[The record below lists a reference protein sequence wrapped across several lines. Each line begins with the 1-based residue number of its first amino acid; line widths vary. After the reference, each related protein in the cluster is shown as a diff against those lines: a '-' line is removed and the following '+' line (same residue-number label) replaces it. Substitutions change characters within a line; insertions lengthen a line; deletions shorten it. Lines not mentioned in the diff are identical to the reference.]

1 MEWGAFMLNHQKICF
16 FDVDGTLT
24 IECDAQKILVP
35 ESTLEALRKAHEAGV
50 LLFANT
56 GRPYGTV
63 HPVIKALPLDG
74 FVCGCG
80 TWIMSN
86 GKEVFRHEI
95 ERAERIEIMRKVK
108 ELNLSCVY
116 EAKEGFAVTDPLN
129 HGPMNDIVKTYLQ
142 DGFRLLEVND
152 DLVFEKFCLFKNIE
166 DQWPDLSFLKD
177 YDKMY
182 RYGYFVEVVP
192 LACSK
197 GKAIQSLMKKLNV
210 SYENSYSFGDSVN
223 DVEMLKVTKQS
234 IVMGNAPE
242 EVKKLATYVT
252 KTAAEN
258 GLYEAME
265 QLNLL
270 QGEINDKK

>member
-1 MEWGAFMLNHQKICF
+1 MKWGAFMLNHQKICF

-116 EAKEGFAVTDPLN
+116 EAKEGFAVTDPLY

-142 DGFRLLEVND
+142 DGFQLLEVND
-152 DLVFEKFCLFKNIE
+152 DLVFEKFCLFKNRE

-197 GKAIQSLMKKLNV
+197 GKAIQFLMDLLQIPE
-210 SYENSYSFGDSVN
+210 ENGYGFGDSVN
-223 DVEMLKVTKQS
+223 DVEMLKVTHHS
-234 IVMGNAPE
+234 IVMENAPD
-242 EVKKLATYVT
+242 EVKEMASYVT
-252 KTAAEN
+252 DKASN
-258 GLYEAME
+258 DGLYKAMLHLGLIE
-265 QLNLL
+265 
-270 QGEINDKK
+270 E